1 MNETKMKIRI
11 ICNEDFDSLRPLI
24 EEFISTHL
32 TFCFRDNY
40 WTSFCDWLNNRLED
54 ENCRSLCATIE
65 NNIVG
70 FVVGIIQENGPLLS
84 PDRVGY
90 VSIMVVDKEHRR
102 SGIGTSLWNEL
113 RRWFVSNNIKY
124 FELYT
129 EFGNKLSSSFWANRG
144 FNTFLE
150 RRRANIE

>member
-1 MNETKMKIRI
+1 MNEIEMKIKA
-11 ICNEDFDSLRPLI
+11 ICEKDFDSLRPLI
-24 EEFISTHL
+24 EEFVSTHP
-32 TFCFRDNY
+32 TFSFRENY
-40 WTSFCDWLNNRLED
+40 WSSFCIWLKERLKD
-54 ENCRSLCATIE
+54 ENSLSLCAIIE
-65 NNIVG
+65 NKTVG

-90 VSIMVVDKEHRR
+90 VSIMVVDKGHRKY
-102 SGIGTSLWNEL
+102 GIGVSLWNEL
-113 RRWFVSNNIKY
+113 RRWFVSSNIKY